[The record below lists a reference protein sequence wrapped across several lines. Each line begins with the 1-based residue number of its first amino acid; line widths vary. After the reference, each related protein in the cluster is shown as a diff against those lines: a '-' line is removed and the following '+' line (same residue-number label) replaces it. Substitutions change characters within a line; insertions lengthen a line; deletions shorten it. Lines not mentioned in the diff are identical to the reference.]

1 VQGRFDS
8 LIYDFEHHRL
18 CVVEYKTYQS
28 PDKSAQLAQVA
39 LYSYMLREKLGVP
52 INSAV
57 YSVLPNW
64 DELTFT
70 WDELENTVHQ
80 LIPQK
85 LQQMRQWIDWEPP
98 QPNPPPPTPHPHL
111 FCDICPQRKKCQTY
125 FDVGGEVSNVV
136 SELKNLTPQ
145 PPYLQGKG
153 KKDFS
158 LPLEEEF
165 SIDSPTVSVPT
176 QLPPPLSPVDAE
188 AIGKDLV
195 ATLQSFN
202 IGVD

>member
-1 VQGRFDS
+1 VQNRRYCSASDVINKTLIALKPSVKHYFQLPDGTQQLVQGRFDS
-8 LIYDFEHHRL
+8 VVYDFENHRL

-52 INSAV
+52 IDSAV

-70 WDELENTVHQ
+70 WDKLENTVHQ

-98 QPNPPPPTPHPHL
+98 QPNPPPPTPHPDL

-125 FDVGGEVSNVV
+125 FDVAGEVSDVV
-136 SELKNLTPQ
+136 GELKNLTPQ
-145 PPYLQGKG
+145 PPSLQGKG
-153 KKDFS
+153 EK
-158 LPLEEEF
+158 
-165 SIDSPTVSVPT
+165 DSPL
-176 QLPPPLSPVDAE
+176 QPP
-188 AIGKDLV
+188 
-195 ATLQSFN
+195 F
-202 IGVD
+202 